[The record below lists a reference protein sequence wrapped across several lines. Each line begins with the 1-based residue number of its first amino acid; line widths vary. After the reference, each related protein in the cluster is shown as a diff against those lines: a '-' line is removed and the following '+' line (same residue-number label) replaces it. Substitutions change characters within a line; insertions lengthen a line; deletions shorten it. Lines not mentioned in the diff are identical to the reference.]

1 MQRIRYIIAVLFF
14 LAPGYLLA
22 QQNKVI
28 RGLVRESG
36 GVLPG
41 ATVTEKDLPSNGT
54 LTAADGT
61 FKLSLKGNSKIIVV
75 RSIGFIS
82 QEVNVGNKQD
92 ITISLAVDAKGLEE
106 VLVVGFGKQKKITN
120 TGAVSSINASE
131 IRQNP
136 TASVQ
141 NTLAGRLPG
150 FFSQQRSGQ
159 PGKDG
164 ADFFI
169 RGVSSYTSGQ
179 RPLII
184 VDDIEYSYSDVAQ
197 LDPNEIENISILK
210 DASTT
215 AIYGVKGANGV
226 MVITTRRGQSGT
238 PVINFKTEL
247 GLQQK
252 TFTPKFLGAYDAAV
266 LTNQALVNSDQT
278 KRFTD
283 RDLELFKNGT
293 DPYGHPDVDWYNT
306 LMNRTALISRTNL
319 DISGGTES
327 VKYFVSL
334 GYLWQNGALKD
345 FSAKNEVNNTHYYKR
360 YNFRSNLDI
369 QATKTLN
376 LRLDMTG
383 RFGET
388 NEPITNSPNSNG
400 LIGEIYSYN
409 FLPPFAYPIYNP
421 DGTYGTNAALSST
434 NVVGRL
440 ATQGYNRSFDND
452 LNITFGGT
460 QKLDMLTEGLSAKA
474 LISYAS
480 SQTNTR
486 GLSRTSTYFPQY
498 YYNPDNNTYTPKDAT
513 VYRLPAYVLTR
524 TAGGVSRTT
533 NIQASL
539 NYDHTFGAHRA
550 YGLALY
556 NQNSYIQNDNGVAG
570 SSIPANFRGITL
582 RTGYDF
588 KQKYLFE
595 FNAAYNGTDKFVG
608 QKRYGWFPA
617 LSAGWNIAEESFF
630 KKNIPVVN
638 LFKIRGSYGLVGSDN
653 IGDSKFVYDQVYTND
668 GSYSFGQQHN
678 NYNGIK
684 EGALGNDN
692 ITWEKEKKADVGL
705 DVSMF
710 GGKLSF
716 TVDYFNN
723 NRYDILTARA
733 SVPLIVGIG
742 LPPVN
747 LGKVNN
753 RGWDGEI
760 NYRSNIKDFQYFL
773 RGTFSYAKNKI
784 IFRDEANPRYPWL
797 ARTGQSIGQGFGYI
811 FDGFYQDAA
820 DIANSAKPTTSIKPG
835 DIKYK
840 DLNGDG
846 IIDALDQ
853 RAIGHPNLPSTTLG
867 LTLGFSYKGFSF
879 SMLMQGSF
887 GYSMYFASE
896 AIEAL
901 SANFQPIHLQA
912 WTPEL
917 GNNAKFPL
925 LGTNSTIS
933 RANVSP
939 SDFWLIDAKY
949 LRLKTMEV
957 GYQLPSRWIKK
968 IGLKGVRVYANGY
981 NLLTWTNVD
990 KFYQAD
996 PESVNASGGII
1007 NTGAITAYPNQRIY
1021 NFGASFSL

>member
-1 MQRIRYIIAVLFF
+1 MQRIIYITLAMVFF
-14 LAPGYLLA
+14 GPGILLA
-22 QQNKVI
+22 QTKVI
-28 RGLVRESG
+28 KGLVRESG
-36 GVLPG
+36 GPMPG
-41 ATVTEKDLPSNGT
+41 ATISEKGLPNNGAQT
-54 LTAADGT
+54 GADGGFQLT
-61 FKLSLKGNSKIIVV
+61 LKGGSQTIIV

-82 QEVNVGNKQD
+82 QEVNVAGKSEVNV
-92 ITISLAVDAKGLEE
+92 TLTVDAKGLEE
-106 VLVVGFGKQKKITN
+106 VIVVGFGKQKKITN
-120 TGAVSSINASE
+120 TGAVSSINAAE

-169 RGVSSYTSGQ
+169 RGVSSYTPGQ

-197 LDPNEIENISILK
+197 LDPNEIESISILK

-226 MVITTRRGQSGT
+226 MVITTRRGVAGA
-238 PVINFKTEL
+238 PVINFKSEL

-252 TFTPKFLGAYDAAV
+252 TFTPKFLGSYEAAL
-266 LTNQALVNSDQT
+266 LTNEALVNSDQT

-283 RDLELFKNGT
+283 RDLELFKDGS
-293 DPYGHPDVDWYNT
+293 DPYGHPDVDWFKT
-306 LMNRTALISRTNL
+306 LMKPTSLISRNNL

-334 GYLWQNGALKD
+334 GYLWQNGALRD
-345 FSAKNEVNNTHYYKR
+345 FSKKSEVNNTHYYKR

-376 LRLDMTG
+376 FRLDMTG

-400 LIGEIYSYN
+400 LIGEIYSFN
-409 FLPPFAYPIYNP
+409 FLPPFAYAVYNP
-421 DGTYGTNAALSST
+421 DGSYGTNASLSGV
-434 NVVGRL
+434 NVVGRI

-460 QKLDMLTEGLSAKA
+460 QKLDMLTQGLSAKA

-486 GLSRTSTYFPQY
+486 GLARTSTSFPMY
-498 YYNPDNNTYTPKDAT
+498 YYNQETGTYTPKDAT
-513 VYRLPAYVLTR
+513 IYRIPAYNLSR
-524 TAGGVSRTT
+524 SAGGVSRTT
-533 NIQASL
+533 NVQASL
-539 NYDHTFGAHRA
+539 NYDRNFDAHRVYA
-550 YGLALY
+550 LGLY
-556 NQNSYIQNDNGVAG
+556 NRNSYIENDNGKAG
-570 SSIPANFRGITL
+570 SSLPTNFRGVTL
-582 RTGYDF
+582 RAGYDY
-588 KQKYLFE
+588 KQKYMLE
-595 FNAAYNGTDKFVG
+595 FNAARNGTDKFVG
-608 QKRYGWFPA
+608 KKRNGWFPA
-617 LSAGWNIAEESFF
+617 ISAGWNIAEESFF
-630 KKNIPVVN
+630 KKNIPFIN
-638 LFKIRGSYGLVGSDN
+638 LFKVRGSYGLVGSDN
-653 IGDSKFVYDQVYTND
+653 IGDAKFVYDQVYTNS

-678 NYNGIK
+678 SYAGIL
-684 EGALGNDN
+684 EGTLGNDN
-692 ITWEKEKKADVGL
+692 VTWEKEKKADVGL
-705 DVSMF
+705 DMSMF
-710 GGKLSF
+710 EGKF
-716 TVDYFNN
+716 TVTVDYFNN
-723 NRYDILTARA
+723 NRFDILTSRA

-753 RGWDGEI
+753 RGWDGEL
-760 NYRSNIKDFQYFL
+760 NYRDNINSFQYFA
-773 RGTFSYAKNKI
+773 RATFSYAKNKI
-784 IFRDEANPRYPWL
+784 VFRDEANPRYPWL
-797 ARTGQSIGQGFGYI
+797 ARTGQPVGQGFGYV
-811 FDGFYQDAA
+811 FEGYYQNAD
-820 DIANSAKPTTSIKPG
+820 DIANSAKPTTAIKPG
-835 DIKYK
+835 DLKYK

-853 RAIGHPNLPSTTLG
+853 RPVGSPNLPSTTMG
-867 LTLGFSYKGFSF
+867 LTLGFNYKGFSF
-879 SMLMQGSF
+879 SALLQGSYD
-887 GYSMYFASE
+887 YSMYFASE
-896 AIEAL
+896 AIEGL
-901 SANFQPIHLQA
+901 SSNFQPIHKQS

-917 GNNAKFPL
+917 GNKAKLPL

-933 RANVSP
+933 RANVSL
-939 SDFWLIDAKY
+939 SDFWLVDAKY

-957 GYQLPSRWIKK
+957 GYQLPVQWTKA
-968 IGLKGVRVYANGY
+968 IGFKGIRIYANGY
-981 NLLTWTNVD
+981 NLLTWTNVN

-1021 NFGASFSL
+1021 NFGANFSL

>member
-1 MQRIRYIIAVLFF
+1 MQRFIYITLAMVFF
-14 LAPGYLLA
+14 LPGLLLA
-22 QQNKVI
+22 QTKVI
-28 RGLVRESG
+28 KGLVKESG
-36 GVLPG
+36 GPLPG
-41 ATVTEKDLPSNGT
+41 ATVVEKGVAGNGT
-54 LTAADGT
+54 QTDNDGRFQLT
-61 FKLSLKGNSKIIVV
+61 LKGSSQTIVIKSV
-75 RSIGFIS
+75 GFIS
-82 QEVNVGNKQD
+82 QEINVSNKKEV
-92 ITISLAVDAKGLEE
+92 TVTLAVDAKGLEE
-106 VLVVGFGKQKKITN
+106 LIVVGYGKQKKITN
-120 TGAVSSINASE
+120 TGAVSSINGAE

-169 RGVSSYTSGQ
+169 RGMSSYAGTQ

-184 VDDIEYSYSDVAQ
+184 VDDIEYSYSDVSQ
-197 LDPNEIENISILK
+197 LDPNEIESISILK

-226 MVITTRRGQSGT
+226 MVITTRRGVSGA

-252 TFTPKFLGAYDAAV
+252 TFTPKFLGSYDAAI
-266 LTNQALVNSDQT
+266 LTNQALRNSDQSL
-278 KRFTD
+278 RFTD
-283 RDLELFKNGT
+283 KDIQLFKDGT
-293 DPYGHPDVDWYNT
+293 DPYGHPDVDWYST
-306 LMNRTALISRTNL
+306 LMNPTALISRNNL

-327 VKYFVSL
+327 VKYFVSM

-345 FSAKNEVNNTHYYKR
+345 FSSKSEVNNTHYYKR
-360 YNFRSNLDI
+360 YNFRSNLDV
-369 QATKTLN
+369 QATKTLSFK
-376 LRLDMTG
+376 LDMTG

-388 NEPITNSPNSNG
+388 NDPITNSPNGNG

-409 FLPPFAYPIYNP
+409 FLPPFAYAVYNP
-421 DGTYGTNAALSST
+421 DGSYATGSNLGGV
-434 NVVGRL
+434 NIVGRL

-452 LNITFGGT
+452 LNITFGGV

-480 SQTNTR
+480 AQVNKRGLARTNTN
-486 GLSRTSTYFPQY
+486 FPMY
-498 YYNPDNNTYTPKDAT
+498 YYNQETGVYTPKDAT
-513 VYRLPAYVLTR
+513 VYRIPPYNLTR
-524 TAGGVSRTT
+524 SAGGASRTT
-533 NIQASL
+533 NVQASL
-539 NYDHTFGAHRA
+539 NYDRNFGDHRIYA
-550 YGLALY
+550 LGLY
-556 NQNSYIQNDNGVAG
+556 NQNSYIQNDNAVTD
-570 SSIPANFRGITL
+570 SSIPANFRGMTM
-582 RTGYDF
+582 RTGYDY
-588 KQKYLFE
+588 KQKYLLE

-608 QKRYGWFPA
+608 KKRYGWFPA
-617 LSAGWNIAEESFF
+617 ISGGWNIAEESFF
-630 KKNIPVVN
+630 KKKVSFVN

-653 IGDSKFVYDQVYTND
+653 IGDGKFVYEQVYTND

-678 NYNGIK
+678 NYAGIK
-684 EGALGNDN
+684 EGTLGNDN
-692 ITWEKEKKADVGL
+692 VTWEKENKLDIGL

-710 GGKLSF
+710 EGKLSF

-723 NRYDILTARA
+723 NRYDILTPRA
-733 SVPLIVGIG
+733 SVPLIMGVG
-742 LPPVN
+742 LPPMN

-753 RGWDGEI
+753 KGWDGEI
-760 NYRSNIKDFQYFL
+760 NYRNSFKGLQYFA

-784 IFRDEANPRYPWL
+784 VFRDEANPRYPWL
-797 ARTGQSIGQGFGYI
+797 ARTGQPIGQGFGYI
-811 FDGFYQDAA
+811 FDGYYQSLE
-820 DIANSAKPTTSIKPG
+820 DIANSPKPTTSIKPG
-835 DIKYK
+835 DLKYK

-853 RAIGHPNLPSTTLG
+853 RAVGSPNLPSTTIG
-867 LTLGFSYKGFSF
+867 LTLGFTYKGISF
-879 SMLMQGSF
+879 SMLLQGAYD
-887 GYSMYFASE
+887 YSMYFASE
-896 AIEAL
+896 AIEGL
-901 SANFQPIHLQA
+901 SANFQPIHQQA

-933 RANVSP
+933 RANVSL
-939 SDFWLIDAKY
+939 SDFWLVDARY
-949 LRLKTMEV
+949 LRLKTMEI
-957 GYQLPSRWIKK
+957 GYQLPTSWVKP
-968 IGLKGVRVYANGY
+968 IGFKGIRVYTNGY

-1021 NFGASFSL
+1021 NFGVTFSL

>member
-1 MQRIRYIIAVLFF
+1 MQRFIYITLAMVFF
-14 LAPGYLLA
+14 VPGLLLA
-22 QQNKVI
+22 QTKVI
-28 RGLVRESG
+28 KGLIRESG
-36 GVLPG
+36 GPLPG
-41 ATVTEKDLPSNGT
+41 ATITEKGLPNNGAQT
-54 LTAADGT
+54 GVDGRFQLT
-61 FKLSLKGNSKIIVV
+61 LKGSSHTIVI

-82 QEVNVGNKQD
+82 QEINVANKSEVNV
-92 ITISLAVDAKGLEE
+92 SLAVDAKGLEE
-106 VLVVGFGKQKKITN
+106 VIVVGFGRQKKITN

-131 IRQNP
+131 LRQNP

-169 RGVSSYTSGQ
+169 RGISSYTTGQ

-184 VDDIEYSYSDVAQ
+184 VDDIEYSYSDVSQ
-197 LDPNEIENISILK
+197 LDPNEIESVTILK

-226 MVITTRRGQSGT
+226 LVITTRRGVSGP
-238 PVINFKTEL
+238 PVINFKSEL

-252 TFTPKFLGAYDAAV
+252 TFVPKFLGSYEAAM

-283 RDLELFKNGT
+283 RDIELFKDGS
-293 DPYGHPDVDWYNT
+293 DPYGHPDVDWFST
-306 LMNRTALISRTNL
+306 LMKPTSLISRNNL

-334 GYLWQNGALKD
+334 GYLWQNGALRD
-345 FSAKNEVNNTHYYKR
+345 FSSKSEVNNTHYYKR
-360 YNFRSNLDI
+360 YNFRSNLDF

-388 NEPITNSPNSNG
+388 NEPITNSPNGNG

-409 FLPPFAYPIYNP
+409 FLPPFAYAVYNP
-421 DGTYGTNAALSST
+421 DGSYGTNSNLSGV
-434 NVVGRL
+434 NVVGRI

-460 QKLDMLTEGLSAKA
+460 QKLDMLAAGLSAKGT
-474 LISYAS
+474 ISYAS
-480 SQTNTR
+480 AQTNSR
-486 GLSRTSTYFPQY
+486 GLARSNTNFPQY
-498 YYNPDNNTYTPKDAT
+498 YYNQEKNTYTPKDAT
-513 VYRLPAYVLTR
+513 VYRIPPYNLSR
-524 TAGGVSRTT
+524 SAGGVERTT

-539 NYDHTFGAHRA
+539 NYDHNFDDHRV

-556 NQNSYIQNDNGVAG
+556 NQNSYIENKSDKPG
-570 SSIPANFRGITL
+570 SSIPTNFRGITL
-582 RTGYDF
+582 RAGYDY

-595 FNAAYNGTDKFVG
+595 FNAARNGTDKFVG
-608 QKRYGWFPA
+608 KKRNGWFPA

-630 KKNIPVVN
+630 KKQVPFIN

-653 IGDSKFVYDQVYTND
+653 IGDFKFVYDQVYTNS

-678 NYNGIK
+678 NFNGIA
-684 EGALGNDN
+684 EGTLGNDN
-692 ITWEKEKKADVGL
+692 VTWEKEKKMDIGL

-710 GGKLSF
+710 EGKLSF

-723 NRYDILTARA
+723 NRFDILTPRA
-733 SVPLIVGIG
+733 SVPLIMGIG
-742 LPPVN
+742 LPPMN

-753 RGWDGEI
+753 KGWDGEV
-760 NYRSNIKDFQYFL
+760 NFKSNIRDFQYFF

-784 IFRDEANPRYPWL
+784 TFRDEANPRYPWL
-797 ARTGQSIGQGFGYI
+797 ARTGQPIGQGFGYV
-811 FDGFYQDAA
+811 FDGFYQSAE
-820 DIANSAKPTTSIKPG
+820 DIANSAKPTTPIKPG
-835 DIKYK
+835 DLKYR

-853 RAIGHPNLPSTTLG
+853 RAVGSPNLPSTTMG

-879 SMLMQGSF
+879 SALIQGSYD
-887 GYSMYFASE
+887 YSMYFASE
-896 AIEAL
+896 AIEGL
-901 SANFQPIHLQA
+901 SANFQPIHKNA

-933 RANVSP
+933 RANVSL
-939 SDFWLIDAKY
+939 SDFWLVDAKY

-957 GYQLPSRWIKK
+957 GYQLPAKWVKP
-968 IGLKGVRVYANGY
+968 IGFKSIRVYANGY

-1021 NFGASFSL
+1021 NFGATFSL